1 MLNSQSLPARL
12 TEEAFEARVLE
23 VFREHFG
30 ESLKTVATVATCEDQ
45 HGVSQ
50 DVRLIHESSSVNSS
64 GTKPVGSMLQTAGTT
79 GPELRHKPT
88 DAEHH

>member
-12 TEEAFEARVLE
+12 AEEAFEARVLE

-45 HGVSQ
+45 RGVSQ
-50 DVRLIHESSSVNSS
+50 DVRLIHESQRINDS

-79 GPELRHKPT
+79 GHEPT
-88 DAEHH
+88 DAEHY

>member
-1 MLNSQSLPARL
+1 MQQSTDQARS
-12 TEEAFEARVLE
+12 TEDMFEARVLE

-30 ESLKTVATVATCEDQ
+30 ESLKTVATVATCEDH

-50 DVRLIHESSSVNSS
+50 DVRLIHESS
-64 GTKPVGSMLQTAGTT
+64 GTKPVGSTLQTAGTT

-88 DAEHH
+88 DAEHY